1 MLFIVTLI
9 AGRGLSSQ
17 HRLWLIN
24 TIIFIELRVY
34 SSDVYWMN
42 RAGVLN
48 VTIPLKLSTYLV
60 NETDYLPWSTALR
73 HLRKLDSLLSFRT
86 ARRALHCF
94 VRNLVTPLYNT
105 LGWNTT
111 SPHIQRSVYLLSIQ
125 RRPKQ
130 NKNRTKKNNNK
141 QRGNKKTHTH
151 RATITIRLCSVRLVQ
166 FDFFNSFLLFLG
178 RELSLWE
185 NARCKL
191 TSRDRGSRFQIGPAM
206 ARHQHVLANFHTHL
220 LRFQIK
226 TLKNKKK
233 MTLNSSKFSALG
245 FANIGL
251 LLAVKR
257 GEDASLLQIMD
268 VLTVL
273 QSTCLEAFGL
283 TWPR

>member
-1 MLFIVTLI
+1 MGVISKNPSTTRVIWIFKKKINKRGDRKNKNKKNLKMLFIVTLI

-130 NKNRTKKNNNK
+130 NKNRTKKK
-141 QRGNKKTHTH
+141 
-151 RATITIRLCSVRLVQ
+151 
-166 FDFFNSFLLFLG
+166 
-178 RELSLWE
+178 
-185 NARCKL
+185 
-191 TSRDRGSRFQIGPAM
+191 
-206 ARHQHVLANFHTHL
+206 
-220 LRFQIK
+220 
-226 TLKNKKK
+226 
-233 MTLNSSKFSALG
+233 
-245 FANIGL
+245 
-251 LLAVKR
+251 
-257 GEDASLLQIMD
+257 
-268 VLTVL
+268 
-273 QSTCLEAFGL
+273 
-283 TWPR
+283 

>member
-1 MLFIVTLI
+1 MGVISKNPSTTRVIWIFKKKINKRGDRKNKNKKNLKMLFIVTLI

-125 RRPKQ
+125 RRPKK

-151 RATITIRLCSVRLVQ
+151 TQSNDNDSLVFCSIGSIWFFQ
-166 FDFFNSFLLFLG
+166 FI
-178 RELSLWE
+178 SLIFGPGVISMRKRPLQTYKSRSWIKISDWTG
-185 NARCKL
+185 NGTAPARFGKFPHPL
-191 TSRDRGSRFQIGPAM
+191 AQIS
-206 ARHQHVLANFHTHL
+206 N
-220 LRFQIK
+220 K
-226 TLKNKKK
+226 NLKKQKK
-233 MTLNSSKFSALG
+233 NG
-245 FANIGL
+245 F
-251 LLAVKR
+251 K
-257 GEDASLLQIMD
+257 
-268 VLTVL
+268 
-273 QSTCLEAFGL
+273 
-283 TWPR
+283 